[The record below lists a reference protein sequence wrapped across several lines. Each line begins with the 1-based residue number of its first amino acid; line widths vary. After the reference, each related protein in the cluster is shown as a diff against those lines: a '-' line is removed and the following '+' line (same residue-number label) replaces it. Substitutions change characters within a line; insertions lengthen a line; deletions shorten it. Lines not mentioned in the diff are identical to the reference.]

1 MRRVAAVV
9 ALVSVLA
16 GAVGAESVIKAVQ
29 NASLPKGT
37 VTVQEVQTVVVE
49 AGVLS
54 NDMLNAANPTDKST
68 QDLAYAIH

>member
-16 GAVGAESVIKAVQ
+16 GAVGAEGVIKAVQ
-29 NASLPKGT
+29 NANLPKGT

-54 NDMLNAANPTDKST
+54 NEMLNVA
-68 QDLAYAIH
+68 HR